1 MGFFTNFA
9 KLTAMGFENLV
20 TMDTGAQ
27 LAQAQATMD
36 SLIAQNALRTE
47 AAEGFVP
54 ATATVQRVTST
65 GVVVNDGVQ
74 VALELTVLL
83 QGGASVPVHLTTVI
97 PMVLVPRVQ
106 PGATLP
112 VKVDPTN
119 PSRLVLDLW

>member
-1 MGFFTNFA
+1 MGFFTNLG
-9 KLTAMGFENLV
+9 KLTVMGFENLV
-20 TMDTGAQ
+20 TMDTGKQ

-36 SLIAQNALRTE
+36 ALIAQNALRTD

-54 ATATVQRVTST
+54 ATASVVRVTST

-83 QGGASVPVHLTTVI
+83 AGGAPVPVHLTTVI

-106 PGATLP
+106 PGASLP
-112 VKVDPTN
+112 VKVDPAN

>member
-9 KLTAMGFENLV
+9 KLTVMGFENLA
-20 TMDTGAQ
+20 TMDSGKQ

-36 SLIAQNALRTE
+36 ALIAQNAMRTE
-47 AAEGFVP
+47 VAEGFVP